1 MFSKLHLRG
10 FLFFC
15 FFVFNPQKESV
26 SWLLG
31 KMFLVET
38 TAAPEN
44 FRCVVEDAWTGFH
57 ALITNWAVLAVI
69 NVLIV

>member
-1 MFSKLHLRG
+1 
-10 FLFFC
+10 
-15 FFVFNPQKESV
+15 
-26 SWLLG
+26 
-31 KMFLVET
+31 MFLVET

-69 NVLIV
+69 NLLIV

>member
-1 MFSKLHLRG
+1 
-10 FLFFC
+10 
-15 FFVFNPQKESV
+15 
-26 SWLLG
+26 
-31 KMFLVET
+31 MFLVET

-44 FRCVVEDAWTGFH
+44 FRCIAEDAWTGFH